1 MTFMIIMI
9 LKDCDH
15 LIFFKRQDKDVS
27 WTRGDSHMMMMM
39 MMMVSY
45 TKKIL
50 LRILSKHKFKKRDR
64 KCRQKWLPKMN
75 INQFE
80 FTITNGHV
88 NILERSLFCLKVFF
102 SFVIIIIT
110 YFEAE
115 PIKLLV
121 KQSKIEPKY
130 NHYK

>member
-1 MTFMIIMI
+1 MAAKNEHKLVRIYNHKWSCEHIREI
-9 LKDCDH
+9 SVL
-15 LIFFKRQDKDVS
+15 FKS
-27 WTRGDSHMMMMM
+27 
-39 MMMVSY
+39 
-45 TKKIL
+45 
-50 LRILSKHKFKKRDR
+50 
-64 KCRQKWLPKMN
+64 
-75 INQFE
+75 
-80 FTITNGHV
+80 
-88 NILERSLFCLKVFF
+88 FF

>member
-1 MTFMIIMI
+1 MIIMI

-50 LRILSKHKFKKRDR
+50 LRILSKHKFKKGIVNVD
-64 KCRQKWLPKMN
+64 KNGCQK
-75 INQFE
+75 
-80 FTITNGHV
+80 
-88 NILERSLFCLKVFF
+88 
-102 SFVIIIIT
+102 
-110 YFEAE
+110 
-115 PIKLLV
+115 
-121 KQSKIEPKY
+121 
-130 NHYK
+130 